1 MLECPNCNQPL
12 ESGAIACP
20 YCRTELKAYGH
31 PGIPLYRADA
41 AEFLCTTCI
50 YHQDDSCTFPQ
61 RPYAK
66 TCTLYHDRA
75 EPLFVET
82 KNTYNR
88 GNILARLIARWQFGP
103 AAHGQVSVA
112 IALLG
117 IVLISLL
124 LVLAGR

>member
-1 MLECPNCNQPL
+1 MLDMLECPNCHQSL

-31 PGIPLYRADA
+31 PGIPLHRAGA
-41 AEFLCTTCI
+41 AEFLCTTCT

-82 KNTYNR
+82 QNTYNS
-88 GNILARLIARWQFGP
+88 GNLWARFRSRWRIGP
-103 AAHGQVSVA
+103 VA

-117 IVLISLL
+117 IVLISLV
-124 LVLAGR
+124 LVFLGQR